1 MLMNP
6 LMPSQYVVRWKVF
19 IDSQVWIAGVKYA
32 GFVYSKTQSLSEV
45 FKMTKLPLSLLQSIT
60 LLAVFFPPVSSAQA
74 LLDTPAYCPN
84 TLTDTDGDGIGI
96 ENGRPCI
103 VRRSGSDVAVCSLA
117 TDDTDS
123 DRDGWGWDGNNTCLI
138 DNTTVDKD
146 FTVTDAN
153 GVTTTGQNVAPIID
167 TYVREFGDFAFDMQ
181 VDSNGTVYNF
191 RVPDGTL
198 AATNIDGNT
207 IWELKIFGFIRGLTL
222 DVSEEI
228 LYTEIQSIGVRI
240 VAYSVD
246 GTLLWQSE
254 DLGQVVSVD
263 LGRDA
268 IIVGVDNVSDRPGG
282 TAFSLVSLNYDD
294 GTVRWEFD
302 PGTELGP
309 FALNNNGRVF
319 VKDQSGPHG
328 NETTFILAQ

>member
-1 MLMNP
+1 MYSYNP
-6 LMPSQYVVRWKVF
+6 
-19 IDSQVWIAGVKYA
+19 
-32 GFVYSKTQSLSEV
+32 
-45 FKMTKLPLSLLQSIT
+45 
-60 LLAVFFPPVSSAQA
+60 
-74 LLDTPAYCPN
+74 
-84 TLTDTDGDGIGI
+84 
-96 ENGRPCI
+96 I
-103 VRRSGSDVAVCSLA
+103 VIR
-117 TDDTDS
+117 
-123 DRDGWGWDGNNTCLI
+123 
-138 DNTTVDKD
+138 
-146 FTVTDAN
+146 
-153 GVTTTGQNVAPIID
+153 
-167 TYVREFGDFAFDMQ
+167 
-181 VDSNGTVYNF
+181 GTVYSF

-207 IWELKIFGFIRGLTL
+207 IWELKIFGFIRGLSL
-222 DVSEEI
+222 DESEEI
-228 LYTEIQSIGVRI
+228 LYTEIQSTGIRI

-268 IIVGVDNVSDRPGG
+268 IIVGLDNVSDRPGG
-282 TAFSLVSLNYDD
+282 TPFSLVSLNYDD

-309 FALNNNGRVF
+309 FALDNNGRVF